1 MQGGP
6 GGGGP
11 GGMERGGGHVAP
23 DLTLALALVLALV
36 LALALAL
43 VLALDLALTLT
54 LTLTRHV
61 APDGSWMQQ
70 EMFMLQARY
79 LVITPRAAGHVH
91 AAGALTS
98 YHP

>member
-11 GGMERGGGHVAP
+11 GGMERGGGHVSP
-23 DLTLALALVLALV
+23 DLTLTLALALALVLALV
-36 LALALAL
+36 L
-43 VLALDLALTLT
+43 TLT
-54 LTLTRHV
+54 LILTRHV

-70 EMFMLQARY
+70 EMFMLQVRY

-91 AAGALTS
+91 AAGALPS